1 MSIKTIGNSSQSNT
15 KGLEKEINVGA
26 KRLIFDVLQ
35 STQYSTP
42 IPSTI
47 RELVTN
53 ACDSQR
59 EKEIAINILTGVN
72 KVEDYYISR
81 DGEEY
86 NDSNFDPS
94 YYDLNCLDRHNNNIR
109 INYFEDDEGVGFCDT
124 VEIIDYGV
132 GIGGKRL
139 EGISQLGFS
148 TKRNTSEN
156 FGAFGLGSKVAL
168 STGVPYYTIETV
180 HNYKKVIMNCYPYK
194 TDFVVSKFTA
204 DGEIQLS
211 NGDIV
216 YYNDVSSLIDNYNYT
231 KITFKVKKHNRN
243 ALKEAVQSQLTYF
256 DNVDFYYNNEWC
268 PCSSPSLYNTDN
280 IIVGVG
286 SYFAR
291 PHIVI
296 VKHPGDTTGIN
307 YGAIDFKELELEELR
322 GNVGIKC
329 PIRQSYLDNGVEVLI
344 QDGVDVTPSREK
356 VIWNENTKKYLLNM
370 IEKASQ
376 DCSDIIEEALAEDD
390 FSKWLRLCTA
400 VLFKPKSDS
409 KEIKNKDAI
418 YEIAKMV
425 NPAKIKPKFNGKK
438 FESPRLMF
446 PNLVLRK
453 IEQKR
458 IKNKHSNKVEF
469 DRIEVHS
476 WADVDFDKLY
486 VGEGTANY
494 YIDRFLTDSYTS
506 FYLITPAHS
515 FEGTEI
521 DFFLNTELKNY
532 DEVEIQNSYKE
543 AVDKIDELVTVDTT
557 DLAALRKANGEV
569 VGHTLRT
576 SRLHKVFVWDK
587 LVIKISKILD
597 SKVTTY
603 YGNIDTDGYKL
614 KVAATI
620 SYKQAMKIRDFTPAN
635 LNYYD
640 DYYQKNIFFHEEVTE
655 YLKNSGVLHNTNSA
669 DNIQII
675 GFSKA
680 NMKYAENNPNWKHVD
695 EFFFELKDN
704 SELVPTDIIKDWLT
718 AEELEDACDLGSY
731 TYAWIKYFKNYFPE
745 AYELYKSLDKYLE
758 TNGRVTRFMGYF
770 GDSDSDDYQNAKN
783 LIDYLKNL
791 VKYHNA
797 LKTNDNEL
805 ITRTSYELFVV
816 SLGNI
821 EIIREDLFDVIDYFK
836 ELGDGVTQY
845 FIAAAKEFDSTTIQQ
860 WDPIWNHIIATHGKH
875 LIEIPKSKT
884 LSNF

>member
-1 MSIKTIGNSSQSNT
+1 MSIKTIGSNVQSNT

-94 YYDLNCLDRHNNNIR
+94 YYDLNCLNRYKNNIR
-109 INYFEDDEGVGFCDT
+109 INYFEDDNGVGFCDT

-204 DGEIQLS
+204 DGEIELS
-211 NGDIV
+211 NGDVV
-216 YYNDVSSLIDNYNYT
+216 YYNDVSTSDDNYNYT

-243 ALKEAVQSQLTYF
+243 AFKEAVQSQLTYF
-256 DNVDFYYNNEWC
+256 DNVEFYYNNGWY

-329 PIRQSYLDNGVEVLI
+329 PIRQSYLEDGVEVLI

-376 DCSDIIEEALAEDD
+376 DCSDIVEEALSEED

-400 VLFKPKSDS
+400 VLFKPKNNST
-409 KEIKNKDAI
+409 EIKNKDAI

-425 NPAKIKPKFNGKK
+425 NPSKIKPKFNGRK
-438 FESPRLMF
+438 FESPQLMF
-446 PNLVLRK
+446 PYLTLRK
-453 IEQKR
+453 ITRKPG
-458 IKNKHSNKVEF
+458 KSKKAEF
-469 DRIEVHS
+469 DRIEVSS

-494 YIDRFLTDSYTS
+494 YIDRFLTDTHTS
-506 FYLITPAHS
+506 FYLITPS
-515 FEGTEI
+515 QLIESTDI
-521 DFFLNTELKNY
+521 DMFLNTELQKYSEVNLPATY
-532 DEVEIQNSYKE
+532 KTVVDTADNTEVEDN
-543 AVDKIDELVTVDTT
+543 

-569 VGHTLRT
+569 VGHTIRY
-576 SRLHKVFVWDK
+576 SRLRSQVIWDK
-587 LVIKISKILD
+587 IIIKISKILD

-603 YGNIDTDGYKL
+603 YGNLDEDGYKL
-614 KVAATI
+614 KVAANI
-620 SYKQAMKIRDFTPAN
+620 CYKQAMYIGEFTSTMIPH
-635 LNYYD
+635 YD
-640 DYYQKNIFFHEEVTE
+640 DYNGKRVLFHEEPSE
-655 YLKNSGVLHNTNSA
+655 YLKNNSRVGHTNSG
-669 DNIQII
+669 DKIQII

-680 NMKYAENNPNWKHVD
+680 NMKYAESNPNWKHVD

-704 SELVPTDIIKDWLT
+704 SQLVPTEIIKDWLT
-718 AEELEDACDLGSY
+718 AEKIQREVNLTGGDYNWMHS
-731 TYAWIKYFKNYFPE
+731 FKNYFPE
-745 AYELYKSLDKYLE
+745 AHNLYEKLLRYTQ
-758 TNGRVTRFMGYF
+758 TNGSFYYTSTWL
-770 GDSDSDDYQNAKN
+770 GDIADEERENAKA
-783 LIDYLKNL
+783 LVSYLKNL
-791 VKYHNA
+791 ERYHEI

-805 ITRTSYELFVV
+805 IAQTSYELFVV

-821 EIIREDLFDVIDYFK
+821 EIIRDDLFDVIDHFK
-836 ELGDGVTQY
+836 ELGEGVTKY
-845 FIAAAKEFDSTTIQQ
+845 FVEAHKNLGSDTIQQ

-875 LIEIPKSKT
+875 LIEVPKSET
-884 LSNF
+884 LSKF